1 MDTKP
6 PISFHSQSHVSTN
19 EQMRNVNTMASIVE
33 FDKLFCNQMNVCRV
47 YDCKTITDLV
57 RKYIACI
64 DNELPQMDAKE
75 QYSSDGICHKFLKS
89 MVEYAKAACDNIY
102 LGHFSVA
109 NIINRV
115 IIENYVCIKA
125 MHKNDTVWK
134 YWHVHS
140 WYNTPRK
147 YAGDEAVPDTLIH
160 AVERL
165 GMEYGIDPDFMN
177 PKVIGK
183 DYSWIFP
190 ICKHYTFRTLY
201 ENVAPE
207 VQDDYRTM
215 CEFSH
220 GVSYFQKEDQF
231 TFDSSQLNTLS
242 ILFTYVHL
250 AYQACYPGIHNYE
263 RMLIWAVSR

>member
-1 MDTKP
+1 MSCLKKLQE
-6 PISFHSQSHVSTN
+6 SSSSVQ
-19 EQMRNVNTMASIVE
+19 
-33 FDKLFCNQMNVCRV
+33 FDKLFCNQINACRV
-47 YDCKTITDLV
+47 YDCKKITDLV
-57 RKYIACI
+57 RRYIACV
-64 DNELPQMDAKE
+64 DKELPQMDPQE
-75 QYSSDGICHKFLKS
+75 QYGSDGICRKFLKS
-89 MVEYAKAACDNIY
+89 IVEYAKAACDNIY
-102 LGHFSVA
+102 LGHFNVA

-125 MHKNDTVWK
+125 MQKNDTVWK

-140 WYNTPRK
+140 WYITPRK
-147 YAGDEAVPDTLIH
+147 YADDEGITERLDQ

-165 GMEYGIDPDFMN
+165 SEEYKIDPSFLN
-177 PKVIGK
+177 SKVIGK
-183 DYSWIFP
+183 DYGWIFP
-190 ICKHYTFRTLY
+190 ICKHYTFRSLY

-220 GVSYFQKEDQF
+220 GVSYFQKEDPF

-263 RMLIWAVSR
+263 RMLIENRVFDYYDAIARETECE